1 MEEKE
6 SEEEGAKKEQWSSP
20 EEREMATLALAA
32 NFRAPLEVAF
42 EPVRRDNEAEG
53 TVKLVLQ
60 DKSVAIE
67 MQAISFLLPSLS
79 LFQ

>member
-20 EEREMATLALAA
+20 EEREVAALALAA
-32 NFRAPLEVAF
+32 NLRDPWEVVF
-42 EPVRRDNEAEG
+42 GPVRIDNEAEG

-60 DKSVAIE
+60 DNIVAIE
-67 MQAISFLLPSLS
+67 MQAIFFLLPSLS
-79 LFQ
+79 LLQ